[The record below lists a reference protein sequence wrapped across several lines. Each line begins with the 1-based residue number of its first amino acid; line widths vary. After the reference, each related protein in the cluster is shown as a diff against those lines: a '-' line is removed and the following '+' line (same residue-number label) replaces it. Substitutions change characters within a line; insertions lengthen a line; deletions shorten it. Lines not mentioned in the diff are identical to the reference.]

1 MPEYL
6 APGVY
11 VEEIQ
16 TGNKPIEGVS
26 TSTTGLVG
34 VTERGPVN
42 VPQLVTSYGEYQ
54 RMFGGRL
61 PIDEFIDGSGH
72 AHCYLSHAVEGFFI
86 NGGKRAYVTRVLPDI
101 ATNANRDLFF
111 ADPAVTTPGATVL
124 LRPAQQATGTAVNRP
139 LLYVLDPS
147 NFSGGPPSDWIRIG
161 DGSRAEY
168 RQVTS
173 IGSTVQHVTLNF
185 PLHFSHQSGAAI
197 DAGPVVQDTTNYTTN
212 PVFTFVSQ
220 SNAGGTEITVSGP
233 DSAVLLGLPGPGG
246 SQLLEIRDAGAT
258 SDAAEYAFATAAEDL
273 GSNQVRLTLS
283 TSLRRSY
290 AGGTQAAALE
300 IPTGTSTNLSLAGN
314 GGEFI
319 VYVDTVSGNFVEA
332 TPPTATTPRILIV
345 DAGNT
350 EQEVHGIGVLAALPL
365 TVPTYAAYP
374 AGTVG
379 RLVTSVDDDRT
390 VVAPLAV
397 APFVTITLNDVS
409 GLAIGMTLGFTV
421 AGSPETALVDSIDAT
436 AVPPTVTLRTG
447 LSGAPAATSAVA
459 IPPKT
464 LTTDAA
470 VGALSIALDDRL
482 GLSAGDVIRIGT
494 DEIAIVRVV
503 TGERGA
509 PPDAGAVLLEQPLRQ
524 AHAASVTEVRRQ
536 IITGTT
542 TRQPVYLVLG
552 AQAGAEALLI
562 NDGTSYATNEV
573 VEFTLPDGTTVFH
586 RFAANA
592 VATAPLEIELN
603 AALTYGHDAG
613 QPVLERQRL
622 LEVRALDAGA
632 WGNRVMVGCRDEAQG
647 LVSNA
652 QVLAANPPP
661 GPGMF
666 SSLQLSSLTGVE
678 PGTILEVLD
687 PDGEALNLPFLKVR
701 RVDRSNRLALFDP
714 PGLQAAHMTAHNNA
728 QMSGQNLRV
737 RSREFSLVVMLRQ
750 RPDPAV
756 PTRNDTLLDQ
766 ELFRHLSMDP
776 RHSRYVMRIV
786 GATWTLGN
794 VTDDLGIPLRRWDLR
809 SEGPSAY
816 VRVNDL
822 GAPADREAI
831 RLGPEALVDVM
842 PSGLTR
848 IARHPLGELPFT
860 TGDDAVALMNDP
872 MYVGADNSEP
882 TLRTGLYTLKNLQN
896 VSLVAIPGQTGAALQ
911 QAVVDHCEE
920 MRYRFAVL
928 DGPAPENDTLTD
940 VQIHRQQYD
949 TKYAAL
955 YHPWLMIPDP
965 FPSSLATLRQF
976 PIPPSGHMLGIYARV
991 DNERGVHK
999 APANEV
1005 VRGITGLTR
1014 YFTKGEQDI
1023 LNPYPQNI
1031 NVIRD
1036 FRPSNRALRVWGAR
1050 CITSDNDYK
1059 YVNVRRLLIFLE
1071 DSIDRGLQWVV
1082 FEPNAEELW
1091 ARVRRAVT
1099 NFLTTVWRNGAL
1111 EGTTPAEGFFV
1122 KCDRTTMTRDDIDNG
1137 RLICMI
1143 GVAPV
1148 KPAEFVIIRIGLWT
1162 ADAEI

>member
-11 VEEIQ
+11 VEEIP

-34 VTERGPVN
+34 TTERGPVN
-42 VPQLVTSYGEYQ
+42 VPQLVTSFGEYQ

-61 PIDEFIDGSGH
+61 PIDEFTDGSGH
-72 AHCYLSHAVEGFFI
+72 AHCYLPHAVEGFFL

-101 ATNANRDLFF
+101 ATYANRDLFF
-111 ADPAVTTPGATVL
+111 ANPAVATPGDTVL
-124 LRPAQQATGTAVNRP
+124 LRSAQQSTGTPVNRP
-139 LLYVLDPS
+139 LLYVLDPN
-147 NFSGGPPSDWIRIG
+147 NFSAGPPGDWIRIG

-168 RQVTS
+168 RQVAS
-173 IGSTVQHVTLNF
+173 LGANARHVALDH
-185 PLHFSHQSGAAI
+185 PLHNAHGSGTAVSALAVVAAGAPFA
-197 DAGPVVQDTTNYTTN
+197 DPTFQLVDDTA
-212 PVFTFVSQ
+212 PGV
-220 SNAGGTEITVSGP
+220 TEILIDSG
-233 DSAVLLGLPGPGG
+233 DDATLVAVLP
-246 SQLLEIRDAGAT
+246 AGTAPANWLAVEVGT
-258 SDAAEYAFATAAEDL
+258 APAAEYVYARQATSPAA
-273 GSNQVRLTLS
+273 GQVRLTLAQPLRYAHDAPATVVTILDS
-283 TSLRRSY
+283 T
-290 AGGTQAAALE
+290 GGMADTLDLPANSGDLLVYLTTQPLPAAFANVANVILFE
-300 IPTGTSTNLSLAGN
+300 PGTDN
-314 GGEFI
+314 
-319 VYVDTVSGNFVEA
+319 
-332 TPPTATTPRILIV
+332 
-345 DAGNT
+345 
-350 EQEVHGIGVLAALPL
+350 QEVHSIGELRTLPL
-365 TVPTYAAYP
+365 LLPAYAAYP

-379 RLVTSVDDDRT
+379 RLVTAADDDRT
-390 VVAPLAV
+390 IQGALTAGPTLTLDSVA
-397 APFVTITLNDVS
+397 
-409 GLAIGMTLGFTV
+409 GLAIGMTLTFDVGAGEDGIVDAIDPV
-421 AGSPETALVDSIDAT
+421 ANTITLRNALSAAPAT
-436 AVPPTVTLRTG
+436 AAVEVP
-447 LSGAPAATSAVA
+447 A
-459 IPPKT
+459 KT
-464 LTTDAA
+464 LAADAA
-470 VGALSIALDDRL
+470 LGALSIALDDRL
-482 GLSAGDVIRIGT
+482 GLTAGDVIRIGT
-494 DEIAIVRVV
+494 DEIAIVREAV
-503 TGERGA
+503 GERGA

-524 AHAASVTEVRRQ
+524 THLAAAPTQVRRQ
-536 IITGTT
+536 IITPATN
-542 TRQPVYLVLG
+542 RQSVYLVLG
-552 AQAGAEALLI
+552 AQAGAEELLV
-562 NDGTSYATNEV
+562 NDGTSYATGEV
-573 VEFTLPDGTTVFH
+573 VEFTLPDSTTVFH
-586 RFAANA
+586 RLAANA
-592 VATAPLEIELN
+592 VATGPREIELN

-632 WGNRVMVGCRDEAQG
+632 WGNRLMVGCRDEAQG

-687 PDGEALNLPFLKVR
+687 PDGVTLNLPFLKVR
-701 RVDRSNRLALFDP
+701 RVDRSNRLALLDP
-714 PGLQAAHMTAHNNA
+714 PGLQSAHMTAHNNA
-728 QMSGQNLRV
+728 QLAGQNLRV

-766 ELFRHLSMDP
+766 ELFRQLSMDP

-786 GATWTLGN
+786 GATWTPGSA
-794 VTDDLGIPLRRWDLR
+794 TDDLGIPLRRWDLR
-809 SEGPSAY
+809 SEGSSAY

-848 IARHPLGELPFT
+848 TARHPLGEPPFT
-860 TGDDAVALMNDP
+860 AGDDAVALMNDA
-872 MYVGADNSEP
+872 MYVGADNNEP
-882 TLRTGLYTLKNLQN
+882 TLRSGLYTLKNLQN

-911 QAVVDHCEE
+911 QAVIDHCEE

-928 DGPAPENDTLTD
+928 DGPAPDNDTLTD
-940 VQIHRQQYD
+940 VQILRQQYD
-949 TKYAAL
+949 SKYAAL

-965 FPSSLATLRQF
+965 FPPTVATLRQF
-976 PIPPSGHMLGIYARV
+976 PVPPAGHVLGIYARV

-1031 NVIRD
+1031 NVVRD
-1036 FRPSNRALRVWGAR
+1036 FRPNNRAIRVWGAR
-1050 CITSDNDYK
+1050 CITSDNDFK

-1137 RLICMI
+1137 RLICVI

-1162 ADAEI
+1162 ADAET

>member
-11 VEEIQ
+11 VEEIP

-34 VTERGPVN
+34 ATERGPVN
-42 VPQLVTSYGEYQ
+42 VPQLVTSFGEYQ

-72 AHCYLSHAVEGFFI
+72 EHCYLPHAVEGFFL

-101 ATNANRDLFF
+101 ATYASRDLFF
-111 ADPAVTTPGATVL
+111 ADPAVATPGDTVL
-124 LRPAQQATGTAVNRP
+124 LRPAQQSTGTPVNRP

-147 NFSGGPPSDWIRIG
+147 NFSAGPPGDWIRVG

-168 RQVTS
+168 RQVAS
-173 IGSTVQHVTLNF
+173 LGANARHVALDL
-185 PLHFSHQSGAAI
+185 PLHNAHGSGTAMRALPVAA
-197 DAGPVVQDTTNYTTN
+197 AGAPFADPAFQLVDDTE
-212 PVFTFVSQ
+212 PG
-220 SNAGGTEITVSGP
+220 ATEILIDSGDDATLVAALP
-233 DSAVLLGLPGPGG
+233 AGTAPAGWLAVEVGTAP
-246 SQLLEIRDAGAT
+246 
-258 SDAAEYAFATAAEDL
+258 AAEYVYARQAASPAAGQVRITLAQPLRYAHDATATVTILD
-273 GSNQVRLTLS
+273 S
-283 TSLRRSY
+283 T
-290 AGGTQAAALE
+290 GGTSDTLDLPANSGDLLVYLATQPLPAAFTNVANIVLFE
-300 IPTGTSTNLSLAGN
+300 PGTDNQ
-314 GGEFI
+314 
-319 VYVDTVSGNFVEA
+319 EA
-332 TPPTATTPRILIV
+332 HSIGDLTT
-345 DAGNT
+345 
-350 EQEVHGIGVLAALPL
+350 LPL
-365 TVPTYAAYP
+365 LLPGYGAYP

-379 RLVTSVDDDRT
+379 RLVTAADDDRT

-397 APFVTITLNDVS
+397 APFVTIALDDVS
-409 GLAIGMTLGFTV
+409 GLAIGMTLGFIV
-421 AGSPETALVDSIDAT
+421 AGNPETGIVDAIDAT

-447 LSGAPAATSAVA
+447 LSGAPAAASAVA
-459 IPPKT
+459 VPPKL
-464 LTTDAA
+464 LTATNA

-482 GLSAGDVIRIGT
+482 GLAVGDVIRIGT
-494 DEIAIVRVV
+494 DEIVTVREVV
-503 TGERGA
+503 GERGA
-509 PPDAGAVLLEQPLRQ
+509 PPDAGAILLEQPLRQ
-524 AHAASVTEVRRQ
+524 VHPVGTQVRRQ
-536 IITGTT
+536 TITPAAN
-542 TRQPVYLVLG
+542 RQAVYLVLG
-552 AQAGAEALLI
+552 SPTGAEEVLV
-562 NDGTSYATNEV
+562 NDGTAYATGEV
-573 VEFTLPDGTTVFH
+573 VGFTLPDRTVVFH
-586 RFAANA
+586 RLAANA
-592 VATAPLEIELN
+592 VATSPREIELN

-622 LEVRALDAGA
+622 LEVRALDAGS
-632 WGNRVMVGCRDEAQG
+632 WGNRLMVGCRDETQG

-687 PDGEALNLPFLKVR
+687 PDGVALNLPFLKVR
-701 RVDRSNRLALFDP
+701 RVDRSNRLAVLDP

-728 QMSGQNLRV
+728 QLAGQNLRV

-786 GATWTLGN
+786 GATWAPGSA
-794 VTDDLGIPLRRWDLR
+794 TDDLGIPLRRWDLR
-809 SEGPSAY
+809 SEGSSAY

-848 IARHPLGELPFT
+848 IARHPLGEPPFVA
-860 TGDDAVALMNDP
+860 GDDAVALMNDAL
-872 MYVGADNSEP
+872 YVGADNNEP

-911 QAVVDHCEE
+911 QALIDHCEE

-928 DGPAPENDTLTD
+928 DGPAPDNDTLTD

-949 TKYAAL
+949 SKYAAL

-965 FPSSLATLRQF
+965 FPGSVATLRQY
-976 PIPPSGHMLGIYARV
+976 PIPPSGHVLGIYARV

-1031 NVIRD
+1031 NVVRD
-1036 FRPSNRALRVWGAR
+1036 FRPNNRAIRVWGAR
-1050 CITSDNDYK
+1050 CITSDNDFK

-1091 ARVRRAVT
+1091 ARVRRAVS

-1137 RLICMI
+1137 RLICVI

-1162 ADAEI
+1162 ADAET

>member
-11 VEEIQ
+11 VEEIS

-34 VTERGPVN
+34 TTERGPVN
-42 VPQLVTSYGEYQ
+42 VPQLVTSFGEYQ
-54 RMFGGRL
+54 RRFGGRL
-61 PIDEFIDGSGH
+61 PIDEFRDGSGH
-72 AHCYLSHAVEGFFI
+72 AHCYLPHAVEGFFQ

-101 ATNANRDLFF
+101 ATYANRNLFF
-111 ADPAVTTPGATVL
+111 ADPAVGTPGDTVL
-124 LRPAQQATGTAVNRP
+124 LRPAQQDTGTPVNRP
-139 LLYVLDPS
+139 LLYVLDPG
-147 NFSGGPPSDWIRIG
+147 NFSEGPPGDWIRIG

-168 RQVTS
+168 RQVASLGTNAR
-173 IGSTVQHVTLNF
+173 HMALDF
-185 PLHFSHQSGAAI
+185 PLRNAHGSGAVARALAVAA
-197 DAGPVVQDTTNYTTN
+197 AGAPFADPTFQLVDDT
-212 PVFTFVSQ
+212 
-220 SNAGGTEITVSGP
+220 A
-233 DSAVLLGLPGPGG
+233 
-246 SQLLEIRDAGAT
+246 AGAT
-258 SDAAEYAFATAAEDL
+258 EILIDSGDDASLLAALPAGTTPAGWLAVEVGTAPAAEYVYARQAASPAA
-273 GSNQVRLTLS
+273 GQVRLTLAQPLRYAHDAPATVVTILDS
-283 TSLRRSY
+283 T
-290 AGGTQAAALE
+290 GGTADTLDLPANSGDLLVYLATQPLPAAFTNAANIVLFE
-300 IPTGTSTNLSLAGN
+300 PGT
-314 GGEFI
+314 
-319 VYVDTVSGNFVEA
+319 D
-332 TPPTATTPRILIV
+332 R
-345 DAGNT
+345 
-350 EQEVHGIGVLAALPL
+350 QEVHGIGDLRTLPL
-365 TVPTYAAYP
+365 LLSGYAAYP
-374 AGTVG
+374 AGTSG
-379 RLVTSVDDDRT
+379 RLVTAADDDRT
-390 VVAPLAV
+390 IQGALTAGPTLTLDSVA
-397 APFVTITLNDVS
+397 
-409 GLAIGMTLGFTV
+409 GLAIGMTLTFDDGV
-421 AGSPETALVDSIDAT
+421 AGEGGIVDAVDAVTNTITLRGALSAAPVSAAV
-436 AVPPTVTLRTG
+436 AVP
-447 LSGAPAATSAVA
+447 A
-459 IPPKT
+459 KT
-464 LTTDAA
+464 LTADAA

-482 GLSAGDVIRIGT
+482 GLTAGDVIRIGT
-494 DEIAIVRVV
+494 DEIAIVREVV
-503 TGERGA
+503 GERGA
-509 PPDAGAVLLEQPLRQ
+509 PPDAGAVLLQQPLRQ
-524 AHAASVTEVRRQ
+524 AHLASAPTQVRRQ
-536 IITGTT
+536 IITVATN
-542 TRQPVYLVLG
+542 RQPVSLVLG
-552 AQAGAEALLI
+552 AQAGAEELLV
-562 NDGTSYATNEV
+562 NDGTSYAVGEV
-573 VEFTLPDGTTVFH
+573 VQFTLPDGTRVFH
-586 RFAANA
+586 RLAGNAA
-592 VATAPLEIELN
+592 ATAPREIELDT
-603 AALTYGHDAG
+603 ALTHGHDAG

-622 LEVRALDAGA
+622 LEVRALDPGA
-632 WGNRVMVGCRDEAQG
+632 WGNRLMVGCRDEAQG

-687 PDGEALNLPFLKVR
+687 PDGAASNLPFLKVR
-701 RVDRSNRLALFDP
+701 RVDRSNRLALLDP
-714 PGLQAAHMTAHNNA
+714 PGLQPAHMTAHNNA
-728 QMSGQNLRV
+728 QLAGQSLRV

-756 PTRNDTLLDQ
+756 PSRNDTLLDQ

-786 GATWTLGN
+786 GATWTPGSA
-794 VTDDLGIPLRRWDLR
+794 TDDLAIPLRRWDLR
-809 SEGPSAY
+809 SEGSSAY
-816 VRVNDL
+816 IRIYDLANDPI
-822 GAPADREAI
+822 APANPEAI
-831 RLGPEALVDVM
+831 RLGPEALIDVM
-842 PSGLTR
+842 PSGLMR
-848 IARHPLGELPFT
+848 IARHPLGESPFT
-860 TGDDAVALMNDP
+860 AGDDAVALMNDA
-872 MYVGADNSEP
+872 MYIGADNNEP
-882 TLRTGLYTLKNLQN
+882 TLRTGLHTLKNLQN
-896 VSLVAIPGQTGAALQ
+896 VSLVAMPGQTGAALQ
-911 QAVVDHCEE
+911 QAVIDHCEE

-928 DGPAPENDTLTD
+928 DGPAPDNDTLTD

-949 TKYAAL
+949 SKYAAL

-965 FPSSLATLRQF
+965 FPTSVATLRQF
-976 PIPPSGHMLGIYARV
+976 PIPPSGHLLGIYARV

-1031 NVIRD
+1031 NVLRD
-1036 FRPSNRALRVWGAR
+1036 FRPNNRAIRVWGAR
-1050 CITSDNDYK
+1050 CITSDNDFK

-1137 RLICMI
+1137 RLICVI